1 MKNIILVCI
10 VLVGVC
16 LLITLTK
23 LSQKSSLVDS
33 LQDKNHNQELFIE
46 HLYESIEYKNLEKL
60 QLEIMDLGAQVDSM
74 KLKYD

>member
-16 LLITLTK
+16 LLISLTK
-23 LSQKSSLVDS
+23 LGQKSLLVES
-33 LQDKNHNQELFIE
+33 LQEQNNNQKLFIE
-46 HLYESIEYKNLEKL
+46 RLHESIEYNYAQQLE
-60 QLEIMDLGAQVDSM
+60 LEIMDLGAQLDSM

>member
-16 LLITLTK
+16 LLISLTK
-23 LSQKSSLVDS
+23 LGQKSFLVES
-33 LQDKNHNQELFIE
+33 LQEQNNNQELFIKR
-46 HLYESIEYKNLEKL
+46 LYESIEYKYTEQLN
-60 QLEIMDLGAQVDSM
+60 LEIMELGAQLDSM

>member
-1 MKNIILVCI
+1 MKNIILVSI

-16 LLITLTK
+16 LLISLTK
-23 LSQKSSLVDS
+23 LSQKSSLVES

-46 HLYESIEYKNLEKL
+46 SLYESIEYKYAEQLN
-60 QLEIMDLGAQVDSM
+60 LEIMELGAQLDSM